1 MDDGEASAAGQATHV
16 EKSAE
21 GAAAGE
27 AKSPG
32 SGPTPPAAVSGLTSD
47 TRPVGADSVGGE
59 ISSSRDQGLGP
70 AVGERKRESVA
81 GQDGG
86 LGACWNTA
94 LEWCRNGLRFEGE
107 LESAP
112 GFGRVVLTGSR
123 LFRGHEFGDLLLNC
137 FFQKS
142 HGRVLRV
149 LVAAHIV

>member
-32 SGPTPPAAVSGLTSD
+32 TGPTPPAAVSGLTSD
-47 TRPVGADSVGGE
+47 TRAVGADAVGGE

-81 GQDGG
+81 GQDGWVRVG
-86 LGACWNTA
+86 TSRSSGVGVACVS
-94 LEWCRNGLRFEGE
+94 R
-107 LESAP
+107 ESLKARP
-112 GFGRVVLTGSR
+112 A
-123 LFRGHEFGDLLLNC
+123 
-137 FFQKS
+137 
-142 HGRVLRV
+142 
-149 LVAAHIV
+149 LVASC